1 MLGIKRGAVRSS
13 RVRPSVV
20 RRAIVG
26 SLVVMLA
33 PFLTVLE
40 HDADAAVLHRTPIIY
55 DSAPVQQLD
64 ADAAIQPLPALQ
76 GPTDEFITS
85 IRDDIRLAVYNT
97 WNR

>member
-1 MLGIKRGAVRSS
+1 MPGIKRGAAGPM

-20 RRAIVG
+20 RRTVVG

-85 IRDDIRLAVYNT
+85 IRDDIRAAVHNT
-97 WNR
+97 WSR